1 MKINFGSLYK
11 TYEKQFYEA
20 KRSAKKL
27 GLPMANPNK
36 LTRTE
41 FEYAFDASRR
51 FLVDKGKE
59 KPTNREVLNEL
70 VDRQQYS
77 GTEKQGKALAKA
89 MRERG
94 YDIDT
99 REARA
104 YFLYVKEDEIERISP
119 ELRSRAKNIQ
129 NFYNEQKNYAAE
141 LKALGYSTTDISRM
155 IAVMF
160 YGSE

>member
-11 TYEKQFYEA
+11 TYEKDFYEA
-20 KRSAKKL
+20 KRASKKL
-27 GLPMANPNK
+27 GLPMSNPNK

-41 FEYAFDASRR
+41 FEYAFDASKRY
-51 FLVDKGKE
+51 LIDKGKE
-59 KPTNREVLNEL
+59 KPTSREILNEL

-94 YDIDT
+94 YDVDT

-104 YFLYVKEDEIERISP
+104 YFLYVKEDAVEELSP
-119 ELRSRAKNIQ
+119 ELRSRARNIQ
-129 NFYNEQKNYAAE
+129 NFFNEQKAYAAE
-141 LKALGYSTTDISRM
+141 LKALGYNSNQISRL
-155 IAVMF
+155 IAVAF
-160 YGSE
+160 YGSI